1 MITCSLLKIGL
12 DDSICFYSL
21 LKQLPTCRSS
31 FVQLPFS
38 VSYCG
43 FYYRTYS
50 GVCRFLLFFWCF
62 RRCVNHEFFLV
73 ITFAIE
79 SYFLLQYLLHVYSM
93 NINIVLLWQMDCKLV
108 LYFNEIHN
116 TDKSCI
122 NVAIF
127 VKSGNKTKNYSK
139 GNN

>member
-1 MITCSLLKIGL
+1 MNTTS
-12 DDSICFYSL
+12 
-21 LKQLPTCRSS
+21 
-31 FVQLPFS
+31 
-38 VSYCG
+38 
-43 FYYRTYS
+43 
-50 GVCRFLLFFWCF
+50 
-62 RRCVNHEFFLV
+62 NE
-73 ITFAIE
+73 
-79 SYFLLQYLLHVYSM
+79 VY
-93 NINIVLLWQMDCKLV
+93 IVLLWQMDCKLV